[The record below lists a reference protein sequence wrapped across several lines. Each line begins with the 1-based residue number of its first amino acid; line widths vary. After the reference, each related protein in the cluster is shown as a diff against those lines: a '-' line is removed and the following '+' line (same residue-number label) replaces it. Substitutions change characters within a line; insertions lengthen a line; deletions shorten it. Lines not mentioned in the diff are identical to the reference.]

1 MKRLSRNKVTPID
14 TILDESGQL
23 LDRNEDKL
31 AHWRIHFEKVLNV
44 DSNVSKDVLAG
55 VMDNSDT
62 EVADVTREEVEK
74 AVVKLKR

>member
-1 MKRLSRNKVTPID
+1 MTPID

-31 AHWRIHFEKVLNV
+31 ARWRRHFEKVLNV

-55 VMDNSDT
+55 VMVMDTSDQFDQFDST
-62 EVADVTREEVEK
+62 DSIGDP
-74 AVVKLKR
+74 